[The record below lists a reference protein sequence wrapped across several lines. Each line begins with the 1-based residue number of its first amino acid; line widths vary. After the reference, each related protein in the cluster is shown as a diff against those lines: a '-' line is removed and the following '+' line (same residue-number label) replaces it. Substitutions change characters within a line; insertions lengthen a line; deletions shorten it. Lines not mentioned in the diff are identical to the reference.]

1 MTTSTAALNLATIGI
16 LWPHLDNALDQHGAS
31 NWPPAGRMRD
41 YLTALDQHDADEAA
55 ALRALERDP
64 QQVGETRA
72 PLNIRILDTARLVER
87 LLVDLADEIAPQITL
102 DPLTHAR
109 VDHARPG
116 RTLDAW
122 QARGWTTSD
131 REQRN
136 VQADAEQG
144 DPRRWQYTGL
154 RTVEYAA
161 GWLYAR
167 VQGDDGPFR
176 ALTLHHHDRITLVA
190 GGCVDRI
197 RAALNL
203 LDHRQTLAD
212 PCPRCRGTVVMATAG
227 GADPTAECT
236 GCSRVWTLADT
247 VAA

>member
-1 MTTSTAALNLATIGI
+1 MTTSTTAQHLATIGI
-16 LWPHLDNALDQHGAS
+16 LWPHLDNALDQHGGS
-31 NWPPAGRMRD
+31 SWPPAGRMRD
-41 YLTALDQHDADEAA
+41 YLTALDQHDAA

-87 LLVDLADEIAPQITL
+87 LLVDLADEIAPQITITAS
-102 DPLTHAR
+102 THAPA
-109 VDHARPG
+109 DWP
-116 RTLDAW
+116 
-122 QARGWTTSD
+122 ARGWALEDARRRDTT
-131 REQRN
+131 
-136 VQADAEQG
+136 AAFEQG
-144 DPRRWQYTGL
+144 DPARWRYVGL

-167 VQGDDGPFR
+167 VQGDAGPFR

-203 LDHRQTLAD
+203 LDRRETLAA

-247 VAA
+247 MAA